1 METREV
7 RESHNFESTNSKEA
21 KQIHSTPIDG
31 LPYFFP
37 YETTTFLES
46 NPIQSNPATAK
57 RQKPKHEATTAAA
70 ATAATAT
77 VGCGPR
83 VCAPVRP
90 DRLRWSF

>member
-46 NPIQSNPATAK
+46 NPIQSSNRQTSKAK
-57 RQKPKHEATTAAA
+57 A
-70 ATAATAT
+70 
-77 VGCGPR
+77 
-83 VCAPVRP
+83 
-90 DRLRWSF
+90 

>member
-1 METREV
+1 MFGWPIITTTASMETREV

-46 NPIQSNPATAK
+46 NPIQSSNRQTSKAK
-57 RQKPKHEATTAAA
+57 A
-70 ATAATAT
+70 
-77 VGCGPR
+77 
-83 VCAPVRP
+83 
-90 DRLRWSF
+90 